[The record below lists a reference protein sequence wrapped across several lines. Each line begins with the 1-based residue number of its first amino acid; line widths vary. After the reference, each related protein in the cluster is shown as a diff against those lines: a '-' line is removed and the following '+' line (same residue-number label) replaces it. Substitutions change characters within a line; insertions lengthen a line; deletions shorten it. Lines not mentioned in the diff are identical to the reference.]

1 MWLIK
6 QNKTRPL
13 RLVDDFFSQ
22 LIDET
27 ESFGNSFSRL
37 APVEVNE
44 QDNSTHISIELPGF
58 DKKEIQIEYKNGYLL
73 IEATKMNQE
82 NEVNNDQT
90 YSEFAKG
97 TVKRSIYVG
106 DINFEKTKAEL
117 GNGILSITLPKKEI
131 KKLTLPIQ

>member
-13 RLVDDFFSQ
+13 QLVDDFFSQ
-22 LIDET
+22 LVDET
-27 ESFGNSFSRL
+27 ESLGNSFSRL

-44 QDNSTHISIELPGF
+44 QDNSTQVAIELPGF

-73 IEATKMNQE
+73 IEAAKLDQQNDAT
-82 NEVNNDQT
+82 NEKT

-117 GNGILSITLPKKEI
+117 SNGILSITLPKKEI